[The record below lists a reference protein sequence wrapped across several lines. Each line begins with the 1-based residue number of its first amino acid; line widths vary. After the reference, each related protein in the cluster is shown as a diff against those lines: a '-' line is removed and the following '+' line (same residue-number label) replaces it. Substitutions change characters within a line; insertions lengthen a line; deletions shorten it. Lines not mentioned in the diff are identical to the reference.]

1 MKAIGRHSV
10 SSALAAMIDVGW
22 YGTLIGIAMFLLLAL
37 LPLVWDV
44 RSGTN
49 VSMDIPAS
57 FSLDLH
63 DVSIAA
69 PSLGVAH
76 ASVEQARGE
85 GLLTF
90 PPPSGVFLAA
100 VALSV
105 AVVLAWASWILAQ
118 LRAVF
123 RTLRDGRPFVSANAA
138 RIRRIGYA
146 VIAGEILRV
155 AFALTGNVYVAQHFV
170 ADRLQFHVWPH
181 LDFSALVA
189 GLIILVIA
197 EVFRAGARLE
207 EEQSLIV

>member
-1 MKAIGRHSV
+1 MKAIGRRSV
-10 SSALAAMIDVGW
+10 SSVLAIVIDIGW
-22 YGTLIGIAMFLLLAL
+22 CGTLIAMAMFLCLAL

-105 AVVLAWASWILAQ
+105 VVVLAWGAWILAQ

-123 RTLRDGRPFVSANAA
+123 RTLRDGHPFVAANAT

-146 VIAGEILRV
+146 IFAGEILRI
-155 AFALTGNVYVAQHFV
+155 AFELAGNAYISRHFV
-170 ADRLQFHVWPH
+170 ADRLRFDAWPH
-181 LDFSALVA
+181 PDVSAVIA

-207 EEQSLIV
+207 EEQSLTV

>member
-1 MKAIGRHSV
+1 MKALGRHSV
-10 SSALAAMIDVGW
+10 SSALATMIDVGW
-22 YGTLIGIAMFLLLAL
+22 YGTLLGMAMFVCLAL

-63 DVSIAA
+63 DVPIAA
-69 PSLGVAH
+69 PTLGVAH
-76 ASVEQARGE
+76 ATVEQARGE

-90 PPPSGVFLAA
+90 PPPSGLFLAA

-105 AVVLAWASWILAQ
+105 VVVLAWGLWILTQ

-123 RTLRDGRPFVSANAA
+123 RTLRDGHPFVAANAA

-146 VIAGEILRV
+146 VIAGEALRI
-155 AFALTGNVYVAQHFV
+155 AFELAGNAYIARHFV
-170 ADRLQFHVWPH
+170 ADRLRFDAWPR
-181 LDFSALVA
+181 LDFSALIA

-207 EEQSLIV
+207 EEQSLTV